1 MSRQI
6 VIGFIVVPRVIGQ
19 HRVFEGLAFLLILL
33 TPWWLW
39 QSQDASSLK
48 PLKAA
53 LGKQLYS
60 EPRLSRDNTV
70 SCVSH
75 HKLDH
80 SGASGAFV
88 IRGSGGASNTIDMLT
103 VFNRGL
109 QCLSTTSQV
118 STETILQLA
127 AEERFFASCQA

>member
-6 VIGFIVVPRVIGQ
+6 VIGFIVVSRVIGQ

-48 PLKAA
+48 PLKAV
-53 LGKQLYS
+53 LGKQRYS

-70 SCVSH
+70 SCASRH
-75 HKLDH
+75 TLDH
-80 SGASGAFV
+80 SGASGASE
-88 IRGSGGASNTIDMLT
+88 IRGRDGASSTIDMLT

-109 QCLSTTSQV
+109 QCLSITSHAL
-118 STETILQLA
+118 TATILQLA
-127 AEERFFASCQA
+127 AEERFIASCDA